1 VEVDDLGHRHQDG
14 IVVQKIKK
22 PDDPELQIKHAA
34 MKTMKRAMKT
44 MKRRWGRHALPAG
57 FASRQYPKASNY
69 LMTSK
74 STMDLRNHI
83 HGFQTTCKQ

>member
-1 VEVDDLGHRHQDG
+1 MVLGIEVEFDDLGHRHQDD
-14 IVVQKIKK
+14 IVVQKTKE
-22 PDDPELQIKHAA
+22 PNDPEPQIKHA
-34 MKTMKRAMKT
+34 TMKM
-44 MKRRWGRHALPAG
+44 MKRRWGHHALPAR

-74 STMDLRNHI
+74 SMMDLRSHS